1 MEEIMR
7 DTSQMPWEPLSRFPG
22 KAEVKELRGESMGG
36 GSTMLVRLPAG
47 GHVAP
52 HCHPGVVQLYV
63 LEGEYDSR
71 GRRFTVGAYRL
82 LPGHA
87 EVARISSKAGATLL
101 IVYDPILEE

>member
-63 LEGEYDSR
+63 LEGEYESQ
-71 GRRFTVGAYRL
+71 GRTITAGSYRL
-82 LPGHA
+82 LPRHA
-87 EVARISSKAGATLL
+87 EVAPMSSKTGVTLL
-101 IVYDPILEE
+101 IMYDPILEA